1 MKIERINDN
10 QIRCTLT
17 SKDLASRKIKVS
29 ELAYGSRKARSL
41 FEEMMHQAETEVGF
55 TSDDLPLMIEAV
67 PINADCIVF
76 VITRVEDPEEL
87 DTRFSKFVPR
97 VCGDD
102 EDEDEEEEETAETSN
117 SFDDFLKRALGAEEV
132 KTPETINAAYRF
144 STIRDVVNVANY
156 MGGSAFIPNLLYK
169 DLANDGYILY
179 LPSLEEGDPKEV
191 ARFCGLL
198 SEFAAPDLS
207 LKQIPAHAAGFEC
220 IIPENALA
228 HLAEV

>member
-1 MKIERINDN
+1 MHI
-10 QIRCTLT
+10 
-17 SKDLASRKIKVS
+17 S
-29 ELAYGSRKARSL
+29 ELDSASPYPELLSTGKAVMGKIHIINGRTCITHMIPLFDKKGEILGAFGVIIFRGMEKLKNLVRTNVFDDQSMNLFNQLSR
-41 FEEMMHQAETEVGF
+41 AE
-55 TSDDLPLMIEAV
+55 A
-67 PINADCIVF
+67 
-76 VITRVEDPEEL
+76 
-87 DTRFSKFVPR
+87 
-97 VCGDD
+97 
-102 EDEDEEEEETAETSN
+102 SN

-144 STIRDVVNVANY
+144 ATIRDVVNVANY